1 MKKILGV
8 LLMCFLLTTIGKSQT
23 IEELKSMKA
32 DKEAALE
39 ASKAEADALT
49 AEISSLLD
57 QINLLSGWRT
67 GFAGIVGLSL
77 SESNKWAANPNP
89 TASSTGL
96 SIAANAFLNRNE
108 RKWFWNNKL
117 LVNKAWQTIVIEGA
131 DGTKQDG
138 GDLFD
143 NGTIDILNFSSLYG
157 YKLTETIALSA
168 LGELNTS
175 IENFLEPG
183 TIDLG
188 VGATWTPIPNLVVVV
203 HPLNYRITFPVDGN
217 VSSEGA
223 LGAKL
228 RADYARDLMIAGKE
242 ISWSSTLTA
251 FFPYSNTEIP
261 VIDSDG
267 VEQQAGLNEF
277 TWLNTVSFNLWKGV
291 GVGATLG
298 LRKADFEVY
307 EELQNFYTLGLSY
320 TL

>member
-1 MKKILGV
+1 MRRIT
-8 LLMCFLLTTIGKSQT
+8 TTITLIILFLGSSMAQT
-23 IEELKSMKA
+23 LEELQTMKA
-32 DKEAALE
+32 DKEAVLSEHQA
-39 ASKAEADALT
+39 AVDALT
-49 AEISSLLD
+49 ADISSLVD
-57 QINLLSGWRT
+57 QINMLSGWRT
-67 GFAGIVGLSL
+67 GFAGIVGLTL

-96 SIAANAFLNRNE
+96 SITANAFANRNQP
-108 RKWFWNNKL
+108 KWFWNNKL
-117 LVNKAWQTIVIEGA
+117 LVNKAWQTININGE
-131 DGTKQDG
+131 DG

-157 YKLTETIALSA
+157 YKLTKNIAISA

-203 HPLNYRITFPVDGN
+203 HPLNYRITFPTDGN
-217 VSSEGA
+217 IDTEGA

-228 RADYARDLMIAGKE
+228 RADYARDLILAGKE

-251 FFPYSNTEIP
+251 FFPYADTKMIVQDEN
-261 VIDSDG
+261 G
-267 VEQQAGLNEF
+267 VDQEAGLDEF

-298 LRKADFEVY
+298 FRKADFEVY
-307 EELQNFYTLGLSY
+307 DEIQNFYSLGLSY